1 MSDNNNAAN
10 SNKPNNPNNADK
22 ADSQAPARPGN
33 GKRKAMLALLGGG
46 TLLAAAA
53 CGIYYFSYARFYES
67 TDDAYVT
74 GNLVQLNAQ
83 IAGTVVAINADDT
96 QVVKAGSSI
105 VKLDPADT
113 NIDLARSEAAL
124 AQTVQQVSTL
134 YVNNRVLKSQIA
146 QRQVDLARADDD
158 LRRRIAVEQ
167 TGAVSA
173 EDIAHARD
181 AVKAQKA
188 ALQTAEEQLASNLAQ
203 TGKTTIAEH
212 PNVLAAAAK
221 VRESYLAR
229 ARNDVPAPVTGYVA
243 KRSVQLGQ
251 RVAAGTPLM
260 AIVPLDGV
268 WVDANFKESD
278 LKAVRIGQPVNLN
291 ADLYGSSISY
301 HGKVIGFSAGTGSAF
316 SVLPAQNATGNWIK
330 VVQRLPVRIQLDP
343 AELRAH
349 PLRVGLSMQAEVD
362 IHDQSGTQL
371 GTAPQAAFQTHVFD
385 QYAKEANAEIDRII
399 ARSQLSN

>member
-1 MSDNNNAAN
+1 MNDNQSKDGAN
-10 SNKPNNPNNADK
+10 KQVPA
-22 ADSQAPARPGN
+22 QASGQTN

-53 CGIYYFSYARFYES
+53 YGAYYFTYARYFEG

-83 IAGTVVAINADDT
+83 IPGTVIAINADDT
-96 QVVKAGSSI
+96 QVVKEGSSI

-113 NIDLARSEAAL
+113 KIELARSEAAL

-134 YVNNRVLKSQIA
+134 YVNNRVLKAQIA
-146 QRQVDLARADDD
+146 QRQVDLSRAEDD
-158 LRRRIAVEQ
+158 LRRRLSVEQ
-167 TGAVSA
+167 TGAIST

-188 ALQTAEEQLASNLAQ
+188 ALQTAEEQLASNRAQ

-212 PNVLAAAAK
+212 PNVLTAAAK
-221 VRESYLAR
+221 VRESYLAY
-229 ARNDVPAPVTGYVA
+229 ARNTLPAPVTGYVA

-278 LKAVRIGQPVNLN
+278 LKAVRIGQPVKLT
-291 ADLYGSSISY
+291 ADLYGSSASY

-330 VVQRLPVRIQLDP
+330 VVQRLPVRVQLDP

-349 PLRVGLSMQAEVD
+349 PLRIGLSMQVEVD
-362 IHDQSGTQL
+362 IHDQSGSQL
-371 GTAPQAAFQTHVFD
+371 GAAPEASFQTHVFD
-385 QYAKEANAEIDRII
+385 QYAKEADAEIDRII
-399 ARSQLSN
+399 AKSQISD

>member
-1 MSDNNNAAN
+1 MSDNT
-10 SNKPNNPNNADK
+10 PNNV
-22 ADSQAPARPGN
+22 PAKN
-33 GKRKAMLALLGGG
+33 GKRKAMLLLLGAG
-46 TLLAAAA
+46 TLLAGAA
-53 CGIYYFSYARFYES
+53 CGAYYLLHARYYES

-96 QVVKAGSSI
+96 QVVQAGSSI

-113 NIDLARSEAAL
+113 RIDLARSEAAL
-124 AQTVQQVSTL
+124 GQAVQQVSAL
-134 YVNNRVLKSQIA
+134 YANNRVLKSQIA
-146 QRQVDLARADDD
+146 QRQVDLAHADDD
-158 LRRRIAVEQ
+158 LRRRAAVEK
-167 TGAVSA
+167 TGAISA

-188 ALQTAEEQLASNLAQ
+188 ALKTAEDQLASNLAQ
-203 TGKTTIAEH
+203 TGKTPIAQH

-221 VRESYLAR
+221 VRESYLAA
-229 ARNDVPAPVTGYVA
+229 ARDDVPAPVTGYVA

-278 LKAVRIGQPVNLN
+278 LKSVRIGQPVTLN
-291 ADLYGSSISY
+291 ADLYGSSVTY

-316 SVLPAQNATGNWIK
+316 AVLPAQNATGNWIK
-330 VVQRLPVRIQLDP
+330 VVQRLPVRVQLDP

-362 IHDQSGTQL
+362 VHDQSGNQL
-371 GTAPQAAFQTHVFD
+371 GTAPQAAFQTHVFE
-385 QYAKEANAEIDRII
+385 QYARQADAEIDRII
-399 ARSQLSN
+399 AASQLSN